1 MKVSKNFS
9 RYEFECQCGCG
20 FAAADV
26 TLLEALEDAR
36 AHFKKTYTN
45 RKVIISV
52 TSGNRCHKHNR
63 KVGGAADSHHV
74 KGMAADFVVNN
85 VHADEVADYLEDKY
99 PDRFGIGRYNDRT
112 HLDSRTKPARW
123 DLR

>member
-1 MKVSKNFS
+1 MKVSDNFR

-20 FAAADV
+20 FAAVDV

-36 AHFKKTYTN
+36 AHFKELYPN
-45 RKVIISV
+45 RKIAVKIN
-52 TSGNRCHKHNR
+52 SGNRCHDHNL
-63 KVGGAADSHHV
+63 KIGGAPGSYHV

-99 PDRFGIGRYNDRT
+99 PDWFGIGRYKGRT

-123 DLR
+123 DSR